1 MSVEFYNQN
10 ASDFFSTTV
19 NADMSETIKIFI
31 DNLSEKTGEILDL
44 GCGSGRDSKHFLQLG
59 YKVTSIDLSPA
70 LAKKASQY
78 IGQDVIVAD
87 MREIDFTD
95 RFIGIWACAS
105 LLHLTEAEILETLK
119 RCYKALKIDG
129 TLYASFKLRENNYE
143 KENRKF
149 TCFTREKFLNLIKES
164 EFYSKIIFETGDVR
178 RLREGEIWLNIIL
191 KKN

>member
-19 NADMSETIKIFI
+19 NADMTKTIKIFV
-31 DNLSEKTGEILDL
+31 DNLSEKVGEILDL
-44 GCGSGRDSKHFLQLG
+44 GCGSGRDSKRFLQLG
-59 YKVTSIDLSPA
+59 YKVTAIDLSPA

-105 LLHLTEAEILETLK
+105 LLHLSEPEILETLK

-129 TLYASFKLRENNYE
+129 TLYASFKLREKSFE

-178 RLREGEIWLNIIL
+178 SSKEGELWLNIIL